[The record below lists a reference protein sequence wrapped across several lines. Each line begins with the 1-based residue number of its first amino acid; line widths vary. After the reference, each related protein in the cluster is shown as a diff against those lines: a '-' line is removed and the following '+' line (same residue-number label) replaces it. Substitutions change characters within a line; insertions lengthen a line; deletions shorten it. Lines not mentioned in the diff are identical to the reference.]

1 MIMLNQ
7 PSSDANA
14 VVTEPQFF
22 PGQIVRHKRYGYRGV
37 VVDYDTTCQADKDWY
52 QSNNTQPAR
61 NQPWYHVLVDGT
73 SQTTYPAQ
81 MSLEAEINPEP
92 ITHPYLDLFF
102 TDFLGN
108 RYERND
114 RPWPS

>member
-37 VVDYDTTCQADKDWY
+37 VVDFDATCQADEDWY
-52 QSNNTQPAR
+52 QSNNTHPAR
-61 NQPWYHVLVDGT
+61 NQPWYHVLVDG
-73 SQTTYPAQ
+73 SNQTTYPAQ
-81 MSLEAEINPEP
+81 TSLEAEINPEP

-102 TDFLGN
+102 TDFLGD

>member
-1 MIMLNQ
+1 MIQIN
-7 PSSDANA
+7 PSFS
-14 VVTEPQFF
+14 EEGMRESRPRYS

-37 VVDYDTTCQADKDWY
+37 VVDYDATCQADEDWY

-61 NQPWYHVLVDGT
+61 NQPWYHVLVDG
-73 SQTTYPAQ
+73 SNQTTYPAQ
-81 MSLEAEINPEP
+81 TSLEAEINPEP

-102 TDFLGN
+102 TDFLGD